1 MTDRRVASLL
11 RIRSLQERVARG
23 AVARA
28 RYRATAA
35 TEAEQRI
42 WASLQHASTDTAGTT
57 AGATFLAAQH
67 NIQAGLSLARL
78 RRSHAERRADELRIE
93 MHAWEATAQR
103 LEATERL
110 SARESE
116 AAAELELRRAN
127 HEMDEVAGVRHG
139 RGAWDE

>member
-1 MTDRRVASLL
+1 MTDRRVAALV

-35 TEAEQRI
+35 TEAERQI
-42 WASLQHASTDTAGTT
+42 WVSLAEASADITETT
-57 AGATFLAAQH
+57 EGARFLTAQH

-78 RRSHAERRADELRIE
+78 RRTHAERRADELLME
-93 MHAWEATAQR
+93 MHVWEATAQR

-110 SARESE
+110 SEREAE
-116 AAAELELRRAN
+116 AAAEIELRRAN
-127 HEMDEVAGVRHG
+127 LEMDEVASVRHA
-139 RGAWDE
+139 RGADV

>member
-11 RIRSLQERVARG
+11 RIRELQEKVARG

-35 TEAEQRI
+35 SAAEQQI
-42 WASLQHASTDTAGTT
+42 WSSLQQASTDMTGTQE
-57 AGATFLAAQH
+57 GALFLAAQH

-78 RRSHAERRADELRIE
+78 RRSHAERRADELRGE
-93 MHAWEATAQR
+93 VHLWEATAQR

-110 SARESE
+110 ADRESE
-116 AAAELELRRAN
+116 AALEETQRRAN
-127 HEMDEVAGVRHG
+127 YEMDEVASLRQI
-139 RGAWDE
+139 RELGA

>member
-1 MTDRRVASLL
+1 MSERRVESLL

-28 RYRATAA
+28 RYRASAA
-35 TEAEQRI
+35 SAAEQQI
-42 WASLQHASTDTAGTT
+42 WASLQDASTDVAGTQE
-57 AGATFLAAQH
+57 GAMFLAAQH

-78 RRSHAERRADELRIE
+78 RRSHAERRADELRSE

-110 SARESE
+110 SAREAE
-116 AAAELELRRAN
+116 ATAAMDLRRAN
-127 HEMDEVAGVRHG
+127 HEMDEVAGVRHT
-139 RGAWDE
+139 REAQS